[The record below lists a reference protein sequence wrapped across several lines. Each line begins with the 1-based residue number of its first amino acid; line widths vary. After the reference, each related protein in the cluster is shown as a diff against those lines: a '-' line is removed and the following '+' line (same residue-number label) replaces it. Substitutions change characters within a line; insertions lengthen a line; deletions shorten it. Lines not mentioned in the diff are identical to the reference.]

1 MAADIQGLAV
11 LHYGPSHYEV
21 IRSGHFVLC
30 AVSGERIALDD
41 LTYWSAEFQEAYRG
55 PHDAIRA
62 WARHLEPDSQ

>member
-11 LHYGPSHYEV
+11 LHYGPSHYDV
-21 IRSGHFVLC
+21 VRPGHFVLC

-55 PHDAIRA
+55 PHEAIRA
-62 WARHLEPDSQ
+62 LARHRGPDFR